1 MTYRL
6 LIVCPREFQA
16 ACGKYARFKRSMG
29 ISCLVHP
36 IERCKERLANSR
48 FLEDHKIDPAYLDE
62 PAACLK
68 IDLFRY
74 YQLTR
79 TRYVL
84 LAGDVDRIPVPWF
97 EFMQGGKR
105 YFYPADLYYADLHKT
120 RPGPELRPAFQTW
133 DPDRDSV
140 KGEFRAD
147 QIAAIDFFPDLAVG
161 RIPASS
167 VTELETAFARLMARQ
182 APSNVRCLFLRGNA
196 EGNTPWLE
204 QVSKHAADLL
214 REPGYDVSLKSLSI
228 APDADSNTAQST
240 LDSVHSYLAQGVDYI
255 FWFGHG
261 GPNSWGGFGPHS
273 FQFPEEV
280 PKIKGSP
287 IVFSMSC
294 NVGQYTDSV
303 YGTQYFSGG
312 NLTTPI
318 PSGSSTV
325 PVVPDALQPPPS
337 AMEKDYGPEEW
348 LVKHEHGATALIAG
362 HSWGTFG
369 GDFPGYLGTQPLDF
383 ISNLNTKMAH
393 LPTPSYLGIAFNNM
407 IIQYLRKY
415 KQNLQSDGAALNH
428 LLRIH
433 LFGDPTTPLFF

>member
-16 ACGKYARFKRSMG
+16 ACEKYARFKRSMG

-68 IDLFRY
+68 IDLFQY
-74 YQLTR
+74 YQLNR

-84 LAGDVDRIPVPWF
+84 LVGDVDRIPVPWF

-105 YFYPADLYYADLHKT
+105 YFYATDLYYADLHKKRT
-120 RPGPELRPAFQTW
+120 GPELRPAFQTW

-182 APSNVRCLFLRGNA
+182 APPNVRCLFLRGNA

-204 QVSKHAADLL
+204 QVSKQAANLL
-214 REPGYDVSLKSLSI
+214 RAPGYDVSLKSLSI

-240 LDSVHSYLAQGVDYI
+240 LDSVHSCLAQGVDYI

-261 GPNSWGGFGPHS
+261 GPNSWPYFGPYSLS
-273 FQFPEEV
+273 FAEEV

-294 NVGQYTDSV
+294 SVGS
-303 YGTQYFSGG
+303 YGSAAGVEGQFFSGG
-312 NLTTPI
+312 RLTSQPA
-318 PSGSSTV
+318 
-325 PVVPDALQPPPS
+325 VPDALQPPPS

-348 LVKHEHGATALIAG
+348 LVKHERGATALIAG
-362 HSWGTFG
+362 HSWGTLG

-383 ISNLNTKMAH
+383 IRSLNTKMAH
-393 LPTPSYLGIAFNNM
+393 LPTPSYLGIAFNSM
-407 IIQYLRKY
+407 LIQYLSKY
-415 KQNLQSDGAALNH
+415 KQKLQSDGAALNH

-433 LFGDPTTPLFF
+433 LFGDPTTPLFC